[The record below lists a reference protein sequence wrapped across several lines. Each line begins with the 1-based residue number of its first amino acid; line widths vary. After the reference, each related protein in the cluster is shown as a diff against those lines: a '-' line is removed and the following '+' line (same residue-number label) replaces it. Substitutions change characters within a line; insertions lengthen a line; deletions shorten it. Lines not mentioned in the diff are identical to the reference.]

1 MKINGDPPELGFWQK
16 GDGPISMKL
25 AQNDVVWLTGE
36 KVKPYNMPVTFK
48 HGVCPTR
55 ITYKYLIRNDQKNTT
70 VWEREPSRFMDI
82 QDPKDYRG
90 ELGIE
95 GSNVWRNVEK
105 CFIVNGHIEMA
116 DANFV
121 GGLTFDQIGQTG
133 IYIGPYPQLEEDT

>member
-1 MKINGDPPELGFWQK
+1 MQ
-16 GDGPISMKL
+16 L
-25 AQNDVVWLTGE
+25 AQEEVVWLTGE
-36 KVKPYNMPVTFK
+36 KVRPYNMPVTFK
-48 HGVCPTR
+48 YGVCPTR

-105 CFIVNGHIEMA
+105 CFVVNGHIEMA

-121 GGLTFDQIGQTG
+121 GGLTFDQIG
-133 IYIGPYPQLEEDT
+133 

>member
-16 GDGPISMKL
+16 GDGPISMQL

-36 KVKPYNMPVTFK
+36 KVRPYNMPVTFK

-95 GSNVWRNVEK
+95 GSNVSQGDT
-105 CFIVNGHIEMA
+105 IVNV
-116 DANFV
+116 NKN
-121 GGLTFDQIGQTG
+121 GGVSSSGIFQSLTNVAQRPI
-133 IYIGPYPQLEEDT
+133 I